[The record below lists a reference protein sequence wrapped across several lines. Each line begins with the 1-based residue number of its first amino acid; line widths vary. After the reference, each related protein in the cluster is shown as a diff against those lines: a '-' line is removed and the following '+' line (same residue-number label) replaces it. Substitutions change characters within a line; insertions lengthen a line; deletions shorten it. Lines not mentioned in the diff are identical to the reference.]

1 LRLFAKELH
10 LVDINQSC
18 LDACLERFGESSEG
32 TGCLYHLTSGNDLH
46 SIASNSATLV
56 YSWDSMVHFDVKEIA
71 RILAPGGTAFLHHS
85 NYGAMRPDSDW
96 AKNDGTRSDM
106 SADLM
111 NEYAGDNGL
120 KVVKQ
125 EIHGKEQ
132 GWGVD
137 NFDCVSLLYKPG

>member
-1 LRLFAKELH
+1 
-10 LVDINQSC
+10 
-18 LDACLERFGESSEG
+18 
-32 TGCLYHLTSGNDLH
+32 
-46 SIASNSATLV
+46 
-56 YSWDSMVHFDVKEIA
+56 MVHFDKLIVADYVKEIA